1 MTTDREL
8 DSMLG
13 LWAKGDPLTAA
24 GDEAAL
30 LRILQHADA
39 IATDEPARRRPLWWI
54 GGTVAVAASAAM
66 ALLLAPGFLGIGAG
80 GTRPADGVGDGPVM
94 LAQADDD
101 ESVAFALLY
110 TPTSEEEY
118 QL

>member
-8 DSMLG
+8 DAALG
-13 LWAKGDPLTAA
+13 AWAKHDPAA
-24 GDEAAL
+24 GDNAAL

-39 IATDEPARRRPLWWI
+39 IATPEPRTNHRNWWW
-54 GGTVAVAASAAM
+54 GGAAAVAASVAM
-66 ALLLAPGFLGIGAG
+66 ALLFSPALPGGRPGAPATGA
-80 GTRPADGVGDGPVM
+80 GDGPVI
-94 LAQADDD
+94 LAQVDADD
-101 ESVAFALLY
+101 SAAFALLY

>member
-1 MTTDREL
+1 MTTDKEL
-8 DSMLG
+8 DVALAQ
-13 LWAKGDPLTAA
+13 WATHHPLKGA

-39 IATDEPARRRPLWWI
+39 IPAREPRRRPLWWI
-54 GGTVAVAASAAM
+54 GGAAAVAASVAM
-66 ALLLAPGFLGIGAG
+66 ALLLTPGSIGTG
-80 GTRPADGVGDGPVM
+80 VDGNNSADGGSVM
-94 LAQADDD
+94 LAQADVD